1 MIDVGKLYKLIK
13 SQIEHIINHILPK
26 AMTITPEEQELWVD
40 DPVRFVNQVYD
51 MYYEYTNVRNE
62 AGEFIMYLSKV
73 RANDILLPF
82 LDFLTS
88 SFNQYRS
95 MEASQ
100 VNYMNKEWML
110 YALELLAK
118 NLLSKDNLR
127 QNVVSFILLFFIE

>member
-1 MIDVGKLYKLIK
+1 MIDIGKLYKLIK
-13 SQIEHIINHILPK
+13 SQIEHIINHVLPK

-127 QNVVSFILLFFIE
+127 QNVVRFIS

>member
-1 MIDVGKLYKLIK
+1 MIDIGKLYKLIK

-95 MEASQ
+95 IEASQ
-100 VNYMNKEWML
+100 VNYKI
-110 YALELLAK
+110 
-118 NLLSKDNLR
+118 DLR
-127 QNVVSFILLFFIE
+127 I

>member
-1 MIDVGKLYKLIK
+1 
-13 SQIEHIINHILPK
+13 
-26 AMTITPEEQELWVD
+26 MTITPEEQELWVD

-100 VNYMNKEWML
+100 VNSMNKAWML

-127 QNVVSFILLFFIE
+127 QNVVRFIY

>member
-127 QNVVSFILLFFIE
+127 QNVVRFIY

>member
-1 MIDVGKLYKLIK
+1 MIDIGKLYKLIK

-127 QNVVSFILLFFIE
+127 QNVVSFIL

>member
-1 MIDVGKLYKLIK
+1 MIDIGKLYKLIK
-13 SQIEHIINHILPK
+13 SQIEHIINHVLPK

-127 QNVVSFILLFFIE
+127 QNVVRFIY

>member
-1 MIDVGKLYKLIK
+1 MIDIGKLYKLIK
-13 SQIEHIINHILPK
+13 SQIEHIINHVLPK

-127 QNVVSFILLFFIE
+127 QNVVSFIL

>member
-127 QNVVSFILLFFIE
+127 QNVVSFIL

>member
-127 QNVVSFILLFFIE
+127 RNVVSFIL

>member
-26 AMTITPEEQELWVD
+26 AMAITPEEQELWVD

-127 QNVVSFILLFFIE
+127 QNVVSFIL

>member
-1 MIDVGKLYKLIK
+1 MIDIGKLYKLIK

-127 QNVVSFILLFFIE
+127 QNVVRFIY